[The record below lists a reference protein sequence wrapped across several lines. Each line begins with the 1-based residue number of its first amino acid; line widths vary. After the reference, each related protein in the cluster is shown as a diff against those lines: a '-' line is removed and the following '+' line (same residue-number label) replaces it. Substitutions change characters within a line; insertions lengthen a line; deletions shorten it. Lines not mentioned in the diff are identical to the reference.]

1 MIVISSNIWVRI
13 PIFDMNVRCIKI
25 DFLRRY
31 NIATLFLPLCLEKF
45 GYARQSYRKKEKYD
59 T

>member
-13 PIFDMNVRCIKI
+13 PIFDLNVRCIEI

-45 GYARQSYRKKEKYD
+45 GYARQSYRKKEK
-59 T
+59 